1 MHISEHIVLKQNSI
15 SDNCDNH
22 SQMNAC
28 LIEVLLII
36 ILKKETKLGKG
47 FKMTQEARQGRHAH
61 SLISRLVAGCAAMAL
76 SAVIAV
82 TTPSIGASAAE
93 LNIYSHRQQFLLQ
106 PFLDAFTAETG
117 ISTKVVYAS
126 KGLAQR
132 LLAEGEASP
141 ADVILTVDIA
151 RLSEYADLDLLAPVD
166 SAVLNANIPAKL
178 RASDNRW
185 FALSTRARLL
195 VTSKDRVAADAIS
208 DIEELADPMWEG
220 RVCTRKGSH
229 VYNRSLLASI
239 IAANGEDVAE
249 AWADALVGNMARRA
263 QGNDRA
269 QAKGIFEGQCD
280 VAIMNH
286 YYYGK
291 MLHGDKEDQR
301 QWADSIRLVF
311 TNQDNRGNHV
321 NISGGGVAKHSPN
334 RGNAVRFLEFLT
346 QPTAQQLYGEVNFEY
361 PVNPSVEPGGVLQ
374 GFGEFKP
381 DDLPIERLAE
391 LAPQAQ
397 VIIDRTGW

>member
-1 MHISEHIVLKQNSI
+1 MTKATSTIRTARMAVNPLMRRLATAVVGMVVGLSGIAT
-15 SDNCDNH
+15 
-22 SQMNAC
+22 NA
-28 LIEVLLII
+28 
-36 ILKKETKLGKG
+36 G
-47 FKMTQEARQGRHAH
+47 
-61 SLISRLVAGCAAMAL
+61 AAD
-76 SAVIAV
+76 
-82 TTPSIGASAAE
+82 
-93 LNIYSHRQQFLLQ
+93 LNVYSHRQQFLLQ

-117 ISTKVVYAS
+117 IATNVVYAS

-132 LLAEGEASP
+132 LKAEGEASP

-151 RLSEYADLDLLAPVD
+151 RLSEYADLDLLSPVD
-166 SAVLNANIPAKL
+166 SAVLNANIPAEL

-185 FALSTRARLL
+185 FAFSTRARLV

-208 DIEELADPMWEG
+208 DIEELADPKWEG

-239 IAANGEDVAE
+239 IAANGEDAAE
-249 AWADALVGNMARRA
+249 AWADGLVANMARRA

-291 MLHGDKEDQR
+291 MLHGDKEDHR
-301 QWADSIRLVF
+301 AWANSIRLVF
-311 TNQDNRGNHV
+311 TNQGGRGNHI
-321 NISGGGVAKHSPN
+321 NISGGGVAKYSPN
-334 RGNAVRFLEFLT
+334 RENAVAFLEFLT
-346 QPTAQQLYGEVNFEY
+346 GSLAQELYGEVNFEY
-361 PVNPSVEPGGVLQ
+361 PVNRSVAPGGVLQ
-374 GFGEFKP
+374 SFGEFKP
-381 DDLPIERLAE
+381 DALPIERLAE

-397 VIIDRTGW
+397 MIIDRTGW

>member
-1 MHISEHIVLKQNSI
+1 MTVKLLLRRVATSVISMLVGLTGIANSA
-15 SDNCDNH
+15 N
-22 SQMNAC
+22 
-28 LIEVLLII
+28 
-36 ILKKETKLGKG
+36 
-47 FKMTQEARQGRHAH
+47 
-61 SLISRLVAGCAAMAL
+61 
-76 SAVIAV
+76 
-82 TTPSIGASAAE
+82 AAE

-106 PFLDAFTAETG
+106 PFLDAFTTETG
-117 ISTKVVYAS
+117 ITTNVVYAS

-132 LLAEGEASP
+132 LKAEGEASP

-151 RLSEYADLDLLAPVD
+151 RLSEYADLDLLSPVE
-166 SAVLNANIPAKL
+166 SAVLNAAIPSEL

-185 FALSTRARLL
+185 FAFSTRARLV
-195 VTSKDRVAADAIS
+195 VTSKERVAADAIS
-208 DIEELADPMWEG
+208 NIEELADPQWEG

-239 IAANGEDVAE
+239 IAANGKDAAE
-249 AWADALVGNMARRA
+249 AWADGLVANMARRP

-291 MLHGDKEDQR
+291 MLHGDKEDHR
-301 QWADSIRLVF
+301 AWANSIRLVF
-311 TNQDNRGNHV
+311 TNQGSRGNHI

-334 RGNAVRFLEFLT
+334 RENAVAFLEFLT
-346 QPTAQQLYGEVNFEY
+346 GSLAQQLYGEVNFEY
-361 PVNPSVEPGGVLQ
+361 PVNRSVAPGGVLQ
-374 GFGEFKP
+374 SFGEFKP
-381 DDLPIERLAE
+381 DALPIERLAE

-397 VIIDRTGW
+397 MIIDRTGW

>member
-1 MHISEHIVLKQNSI
+1 
-15 SDNCDNH
+15 
-22 SQMNAC
+22 
-28 LIEVLLII
+28 
-36 ILKKETKLGKG
+36 
-47 FKMTQEARQGRHAH
+47 MTHAVRQAPQARSFLTRLA
-61 SLISRLVAGCAAMAL
+61 SRIAAMAL
-76 SAVIAV
+76 SLLTLASGPV
-82 TTPSIGASAAE
+82 TVASAAE
-93 LNIYSHRQQFLLQ
+93 LNVYSHRQQFLLQ

-117 ISTKVVYAS
+117 ISTNVVYAS

-151 RLSEYADLDLLAPVD
+151 RLAEYADLDLLSPVESTILKD
-166 SAVLNANIPAKL
+166 NIPAEL
-178 RASDNRW
+178 RSSDNRW
-185 FALSTRARLL
+185 FALSTRARLV
-195 VTSKDRVAADAIS
+195 VTSKARVAADAIS
-208 DIEELADPMWEG
+208 DVEELADPIWEG

-239 IAANGEDVAE
+239 IAANGAEAAE
-249 AWADALVGNMARRA
+249 AWADGLVANMARRA

-291 MLHGDKEDQR
+291 MLYGDKEDHR
-301 QWADSIRLVF
+301 AWANSIRLVF
-311 TNQDNRGNHV
+311 TNQGDRGNHI

-334 RGNAVRFLEFLT
+334 RENAVRFLEFLT
-346 QPTAQQLYGEVNFEY
+346 GSVAQKLYGEVNFEY
-361 PVNPSVEPGGVLQ
+361 PVNRSVAPGGVLQ
-374 GFGEFKP
+374 SFGAFKP
-381 DDLPIERLAE
+381 DALPIERLAE

-397 VIIDRTGW
+397 MIIDRTGW

>member
-1 MHISEHIVLKQNSI
+1 M
-15 SDNCDNH
+15 
-22 SQMNAC
+22 
-28 LIEVLLII
+28 
-36 ILKKETKLGKG
+36 TKATSTNRTARMAVNPVIRRLATAVVGMVVG
-47 FKMTQEARQGRHAH
+47 FTGIAA
-61 SLISRLVAGCAAMAL
+61 SAG
-76 SAVIAV
+76 
-82 TTPSIGASAAE
+82 AAE
-93 LNIYSHRQQFLLQ
+93 LNVYSHRQQFLLQ

-117 ISTKVVYAS
+117 IATNVVYAS

-132 LLAEGEASP
+132 LKAEGEASP

-151 RLSEYADLDLLAPVD
+151 RLSEYADLDLLSPVD
-166 SAVLNANIPAKL
+166 SAVLNANIPAEL

-185 FALSTRARLL
+185 FALSTRARLV
-195 VTSKDRVAADAIS
+195 VTSKERVAADAIS
-208 DIEELADPMWEG
+208 DIEELADPKWEG

-239 IAANGEDVAE
+239 IAAKGEDAAE
-249 AWADALVGNMARRA
+249 AWADGLVANMARRA

-291 MLHGDKEDQR
+291 MLHGDKEDHR
-301 QWADSIRLVF
+301 AWANSIRLVF
-311 TNQDNRGNHV
+311 TNQGGRGNHV

-334 RGNAVRFLEFLT
+334 RENAIKFLEFLT
-346 QPTAQQLYGEVNFEY
+346 QPMAQQLYGEVNFEY
-361 PVNPSVEPGGVLQ
+361 PVNRSVAPGGVLQ
-374 GFGEFKP
+374 SFGEFKS
-381 DDLPIERLAE
+381 DALPIERLAE

-397 VIIDRTGW
+397 MIIDRTGW

>member
-1 MHISEHIVLKQNSI
+1 MTKVKSI
-15 SDNCDNH
+15 NRTARMTGN
-22 SQMNAC
+22 
-28 LIEVLLII
+28 LLLRRFATSVIC
-36 ILKKETKLGKG
+36 
-47 FKMTQEARQGRHAH
+47 M
-61 SLISRLVAGCAAMAL
+61 LVGLTGIAT
-76 SAVIAV
+76 SAN
-82 TTPSIGASAAE
+82 AAE

-117 ISTKVVYAS
+117 ITTNVVYAS

-132 LLAEGEASP
+132 LKAEGEASP

-151 RLSEYADLDLLAPVD
+151 RLSEYSDLDLLSPVD
-166 SAVLNANIPAKL
+166 SAVLNAAIPSEL

-185 FALSTRARLL
+185 FAFSTRARLV
-195 VTSKDRVAADAIS
+195 VTSKERVAADAIS
-208 DIEELADPMWEG
+208 NIEELADPQWEG

-239 IAANGEDVAE
+239 IAANGKDAAE
-249 AWADALVGNMARRA
+249 AWADGLVANMARRA

-291 MLHGDKEDQR
+291 MLHGDKEDHR
-301 QWADSIRLVF
+301 AWANSIRLVF
-311 TNQDNRGNHV
+311 TNQGGRGNHI
-321 NISGGGVAKHSPN
+321 NISGGGVAKYSPN
-334 RGNAVRFLEFLT
+334 RENAVAFLEFLT
-346 QPTAQQLYGEVNFEY
+346 GSLAQQLYGEVNFEY
-361 PVNPSVEPGGVLQ
+361 PVNRSVAPGGVLQ
-374 GFGEFKP
+374 SFGEFKP
-381 DDLPIERLAE
+381 DTLPIERLAE

-397 VIIDRTGW
+397 MIIDRTGW

>member
-1 MHISEHIVLKQNSI
+1 M
-15 SDNCDNH
+15 
-22 SQMNAC
+22 
-28 LIEVLLII
+28 
-36 ILKKETKLGKG
+36 TKA
-47 FKMTQEARQGRHAH
+47 TSTIRTARMAVNPVMR
-61 SLISRLVAGCAAMAL
+61 RLATAVVGMVVGLSGIATSAGAAD
-76 SAVIAV
+76 
-82 TTPSIGASAAE
+82 
-93 LNIYSHRQQFLLQ
+93 LNVYSHRQQFLLQ

-117 ISTKVVYAS
+117 IATNVVYAS

-132 LLAEGEASP
+132 LKAEGEASP

-151 RLSEYADLDLLAPVD
+151 RLSEYADLDLLSPVD
-166 SAVLNANIPAKL
+166 SAVLNSNIPAEL

-185 FALSTRARLL
+185 FAFSTRARLV

-208 DIEELADPMWEG
+208 DIEELADPKWEG

-239 IAANGEDVAE
+239 IAANGEDAAE
-249 AWADALVGNMARRA
+249 AWADGLVANMARRA

-291 MLHGDKEDQR
+291 MLHGDKEDHR
-301 QWADSIRLVF
+301 AWANSIRLVF
-311 TNQDNRGNHV
+311 TNQGGRGNHV
-321 NISGGGVAKHSPN
+321 NISGGGVAKYSPN
-334 RGNAVRFLEFLT
+334 RENAVAFLEFLT
-346 QPTAQQLYGEVNFEY
+346 GSAAQQLYGEVNFEY
-361 PVNPSVEPGGVLQ
+361 PVNRSVAPGGVLQ
-374 GFGEFKP
+374 SFGEFKS
-381 DDLPIERLAE
+381 DALPIERLAE

-397 VIIDRTGW
+397 MIIDRTGW

>member
-1 MHISEHIVLKQNSI
+1 MTRVKSKNRKARMTVNPVLRRVATSVI
-15 SDNCDNH
+15 G
-22 SQMNAC
+22 M
-28 LIEVLLII
+28 
-36 ILKKETKLGKG
+36 
-47 FKMTQEARQGRHAH
+47 
-61 SLISRLVAGCAAMAL
+61 LVGL
-76 SAVIAV
+76 TGIA
-82 TTPSIGASAAE
+82 ASANSAE

-117 ISTKVVYAS
+117 ITTNVVYAS

-132 LLAEGEASP
+132 LKAEGEASP

-151 RLSEYADLDLLAPVD
+151 RLSEYADLDLLSPVD
-166 SAVLNANIPAKL
+166 SAVLNGNIPSEL

-185 FALSTRARLL
+185 FALSTRARLV
-195 VTSKDRVAADAIS
+195 VTSKERVAADAIS
-208 DIEELADPMWEG
+208 NIEELADPQWEG

-239 IAANGEDVAE
+239 IAANGKDAAE
-249 AWADALVGNMARRA
+249 AWADGLVANMARRA

-291 MLHGDKEDQR
+291 MLHGDKEDHR
-301 QWADSIRLVF
+301 AWANSIRLVF
-311 TNQDNRGNHV
+311 TNQGGRGNHI
-321 NISGGGVAKHSPN
+321 NISGGGVAKYSPN
-334 RGNAVRFLEFLT
+334 RENAVAFLEFLT
-346 QPTAQQLYGEVNFEY
+346 GSLAQQLYGEVNFEY
-361 PVNPSVEPGGVLQ
+361 PVNQSVAPGGVLQ
-374 GFGEFKP
+374 SFGEFKP
-381 DDLPIERLAE
+381 DALPIERLAE

-397 VIIDRTGW
+397 MIIDRTGW

>member
-1 MHISEHIVLKQNSI
+1 MTKVKSTNRTARMIVKP
-15 SDNCDNH
+15 
-22 SQMNAC
+22 
-28 LIEVLLII
+28 LLRRVATSVII
-36 ILKKETKLGKG
+36 ILVGLTGIA
-47 FKMTQEARQGRHAH
+47 T
-61 SLISRLVAGCAAMAL
+61 
-76 SAVIAV
+76 SAN
-82 TTPSIGASAAE
+82 AAE

-117 ISTKVVYAS
+117 ITTNVVYAS

-132 LLAEGEASP
+132 LKAEGEASP

-151 RLSEYADLDLLAPVD
+151 RLSEYADLDLLSPVD
-166 SAVLNANIPAKL
+166 SAVLNAAIPSEL

-185 FALSTRARLL
+185 FALSTRARLV
-195 VTSKDRVAADAIS
+195 VTSKERVAADAIS
-208 DIEELADPMWEG
+208 NIEELADPQWEG

-239 IAANGEDVAE
+239 IAANGKDAAE
-249 AWADALVGNMARRA
+249 AWADGLVANMARRP

-291 MLHGDKEDQR
+291 MLHGDKEDHR
-301 QWADSIRLVF
+301 AWANSIRLVF
-311 TNQDNRGNHV
+311 TNQGSRGNHI

-334 RGNAVRFLEFLT
+334 RENAVAFLEFLT
-346 QPTAQQLYGEVNFEY
+346 GSLAQQLYGEVNFEY
-361 PVNPSVEPGGVLQ
+361 PVNRSVAPGGVLQ
-374 GFGEFKP
+374 SFGEFKP
-381 DDLPIERLAE
+381 DALPIERLAE

-397 VIIDRTGW
+397 MIIDRAGW

>member
-1 MHISEHIVLKQNSI
+1 MTKVKSINRTARMTVKLLLRRVATSVIS
-15 SDNCDNH
+15 
-22 SQMNAC
+22 M
-28 LIEVLLII
+28 
-36 ILKKETKLGKG
+36 
-47 FKMTQEARQGRHAH
+47 
-61 SLISRLVAGCAAMAL
+61 LVGL
-76 SAVIAV
+76 TGIA
-82 TTPSIGASAAE
+82 TSSNAAE

-117 ISTKVVYAS
+117 ITTNVVYAS

-132 LLAEGEASP
+132 LKAEGEASP

-151 RLSEYADLDLLAPVD
+151 RLSEYSDLDLLSPVD
-166 SAVLNANIPAKL
+166 SAVLNAAIPSEL

-185 FALSTRARLL
+185 FAFSTRARLL
-195 VTSKDRVAADAIS
+195 VTSKERVAADAIS
-208 DIEELADPMWEG
+208 NIEELADPQWEG

-239 IAANGEDVAE
+239 IAANGKDAAE
-249 AWADALVGNMARRA
+249 AWADGLVANMARRA

-291 MLHGDKEDQR
+291 MLHGDKEDHR
-301 QWADSIRLVF
+301 AWANSIRLVF
-311 TNQDNRGNHV
+311 TNQGGRGNHI
-321 NISGGGVAKHSPN
+321 NISGGGVAKYSPN
-334 RGNAVRFLEFLT
+334 RENAVAFLEFLT
-346 QPTAQQLYGEVNFEY
+346 GSLAQQLYGEVNFEY
-361 PVNPSVEPGGVLQ
+361 PVNRSVAPGGVLQ
-374 GFGEFKP
+374 SFGEFKP
-381 DDLPIERLAE
+381 DTLPIERLAE

-397 VIIDRTGW
+397 MIIDRAGW

>member
-1 MHISEHIVLKQNSI
+1 MTKVKSINRTTRMTVNPLLRRVATSVIS
-15 SDNCDNH
+15 
-22 SQMNAC
+22 M
-28 LIEVLLII
+28 
-36 ILKKETKLGKG
+36 
-47 FKMTQEARQGRHAH
+47 
-61 SLISRLVAGCAAMAL
+61 LVALTGIAT
-76 SAVIAV
+76 SAN
-82 TTPSIGASAAE
+82 AAE

-117 ISTKVVYAS
+117 ITTNVVYAS

-132 LLAEGEASP
+132 LKAEGEASP

-151 RLSEYADLDLLAPVD
+151 RLSEYADLDLLSPVD
-166 SAVLNANIPAKL
+166 SAVLNAAIPSEL

-185 FALSTRARLL
+185 FALSTRARLV
-195 VTSKDRVAADAIS
+195 VTSKERVAADAIS
-208 DIEELADPMWEG
+208 NIEELADPQWEG

-239 IAANGEDVAE
+239 IAANGKDAAE
-249 AWADALVGNMARRA
+249 AWADGLVANMARRA

-291 MLHGDKEDQR
+291 MLHGDKEDHR
-301 QWADSIRLVF
+301 AWANSIRLVF
-311 TNQDNRGNHV
+311 TNQGGRGNHI
-321 NISGGGVAKHSPN
+321 NISGGGVAKYSPN
-334 RGNAVRFLEFLT
+334 RENAVAFLEFLT
-346 QPTAQQLYGEVNFEY
+346 GSLAQQLYGEVNFEY
-361 PVNPSVEPGGVLQ
+361 PVNRSVAPGGVLQ
-374 GFGEFKP
+374 SFGEFKP
-381 DDLPIERLAE
+381 DALPIERLAE

-397 VIIDRTGW
+397 MIIDRTGW